1 MQKLVGRTVRNQIN
15 QPTLGESILNVQKTE
30 LPGVLVIEP
39 QVFGDNRGF
48 FFESYTKSKFSEI
61 GLDMEFI
68 QDNHSLSVPK
78 YTVRGIHFQKD
89 PTAQGKLVRCIR
101 GRILDY
107 AIDLRK
113 GSETYLKWV
122 AVELS
127 ADNKRELFIP
137 RGFGHVFVTL
147 EENCE
152 VNYKVDN
159 VYSKEN
165 ERSIRYDDPQI
176 GLVWPEG
183 MVPVQS
189 EKDKNAPLLRDCDCD
204 FTI

>member
-1 MQKLVGRTVRNQIN
+1 MRI
-15 QPTLGESILNVQKTE
+15 IDAAI
-30 LPGVLVIEP
+30 PGVKIIEP
-39 QVFGDNRGF
+39 DVFGDYRGYF
-48 FFESYTKSKFSEI
+48 METWSEPKYAA
-61 GLDMEFI
+61 LNFVPC
-68 QDNHSLSVPK
+68 QDNESFTAKKGTL
-78 YTVRGIHFQKD
+78 RGLHFQMD
-89 PTAQGKLVRCIR
+89 PMSQAKIVRVIS
-101 GRILDY
+101 GAVMDV
-107 AIDLRK
+107 AVDLRP
-113 GSETYLKWV
+113 GSPTYKQWV

-183 MVPVQS
+183 MVPVLS

>member
-1 MQKLVGRTVRNQIN
+1 MEFI
-15 QPTLGESILNVQKTE
+15 KTAID
-30 LPGVLVIEP
+30 GVYIVEP
-39 QVFGDNRGF
+39 KVFGDHRGF
-48 FFESYTKSKFSEI
+48 FMESYSKREFEKA
-61 GLDMEFI
+61 GLFYDFV
-68 QDNHSLSVPK
+68 QDNHSSS
-78 YTVRGIHFQKD
+78 TVKGTLRGIHFQKD

-183 MVPVQS
+183 MVPVLS